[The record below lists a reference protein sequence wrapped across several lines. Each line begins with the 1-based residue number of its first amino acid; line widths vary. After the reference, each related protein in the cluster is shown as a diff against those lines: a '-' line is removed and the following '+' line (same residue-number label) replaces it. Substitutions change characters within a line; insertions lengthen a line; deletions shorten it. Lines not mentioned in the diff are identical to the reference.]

1 MSILKRYKNKK
12 FKNITSEAKDQE
24 LIKTNLEEL
33 NKIEETN
40 IEETNNDLPISE
52 EVVRGIS
59 VKDGVIKVVSD
70 EEVDDRISI
79 AACKGINLFINDELC
94 TSGRRYSVSSTDNIR
109 YEPEII
115 EEDREC
121 IIKVENNKM
130 RAYITVKYKPQYTY
144 KLIDQKIEK
153 NLVLMAKKVK
163 SKEATRYTI
172 NDLIYLLKIENIVY
186 GINKNNLI
194 EATKGDVLK
203 PLLIAEGKP
212 IIQDIP
218 SRVKILFKE
227 DMKRKVDDNAK
238 IDYREMFVI
247 QNVSKGEVIAEI
259 IPRIEGEDG
268 INVYGETLNRNT
280 IRDIPVRADKNCHI
294 EGSNIIADVSGKPS
308 YKNNIISVFNSYE
321 LTDIDLSTGN
331 VDFKGDVIVG
341 RDIKEGMVVKAGNS
355 LVVGGN
361 VYSAVV
367 ISNGEANIYG
377 NVIDSQVLSG
387 AVDVNKRVYIE
398 QLYEFKEK
406 IQMLIELSEKIINET
421 KSNKSFA
428 EVIELIIDN
437 RIKQLPKMALNLISF
452 NITREIKVNPL
463 IEFLRNKFL
472 GINIT
477 NLNNTNDLRYLLRII
492 DDEIEYWNGGDIM
505 PININLKYIQNS
517 KIKATGNVIFNG
529 AGEYNSRIHALGDV
543 IFTST
548 MSTARGG
555 SIIAGNNI
563 TLGRVGS
570 LGNVIT
576 RLEVSEKGKITAN
589 VVFPN
594 TIIKIGPK
602 EKVIEELCRNFEAHL
617 DEDGQI
623 SIISSPM

>member
-1 MSILKRYKNKK
+1 MSILKKYKDKK
-12 FKNITSEAKDQE
+12 FKNITSEAANHE

-40 IEETNNDLPISE
+40 NDISTSE
-52 EVVRGIS
+52 EVVTGIS
-59 VKDGVIKVVSD
+59 VKDGVIKVVSN

-79 AACKGINLFINDELC
+79 ASCKGINLFINDELC
-94 TSGRRYSVSSTDNIR
+94 ISGRRYSVSSMDNIR
-109 YEPEII
+109 YEPDII

-121 IIKVENNKM
+121 TIKVDNNKM
-130 RAYITVKYKPQYTY
+130 RAYITVKYIPQYTY
-144 KLIDQKIEK
+144 KLIDQDIEK
-153 NLVLMAKKVK
+153 NLVIMAKKVK
-163 SKEATRYTI
+163 SKEATRYTV
-172 NDLIYLLKIENIVY
+172 NDIIYLLKIENIIY
-186 GINKNNLI
+186 GINKDNLLK
-194 EATKGDVLK
+194 ATKGDILK

-218 SRVKILFKE
+218 SRVNILFKQDIKKE
-227 DMKRKVDDNAK
+227 VDDKTK
-238 IDYREMFVI
+238 IDYREMFVV

-268 INVYGETLNRNT
+268 INIYGEIINRNT
-280 IRDIPVRADKNCHI
+280 IRDIPVRVDKNCHI
-294 EGSNIIADVSGKPS
+294 EGTNIIADVSGKPS

-321 LTDIDLSTGN
+321 LNDIDLSTGN
-331 VDFKGDVIVG
+331 VNFKGDVIVG
-341 RDIKEGMVVKAGNS
+341 RDIKEGMTVKAGNS

-367 ISNGEANIYG
+367 ISNGEAKIYG

-398 QLYEFKEK
+398 QLCEFKEK
-406 IQMLIELSEKIINET
+406 IEMLIELSEKIINET
-421 KSNKSFA
+421 KSNKSFS

-477 NLNNTNDLRYLLRII
+477 NLKNTNDLRYLLSII
-492 DDEIEYWNGGDIM
+492 DDELEYWNGGDVM

-555 SIIAGNNI
+555 SIKAGNNM

-576 RLEVSEKGKITAN
+576 RLEVAEKGKITAN

-594 TIIKIGPK
+594 TIIKIGTK

>member
-1 MSILKRYKNKK
+1 MSILKRSKNKK
-12 FKNITSEAKDQE
+12 FKNIISEAVNQE

-40 IEETNNDLPISE
+40 KTIPVSE
-52 EVVRGIS
+52 EIVTGIS
-59 VKDGVIKVVSD
+59 VKDGVIKVVSN

-79 AACKGINLFINDELC
+79 ASCRGINLFINGELC
-94 TSGRRYSVSSTDNIR
+94 ISGRRYSVSSMDNIR

-121 IIKVENNKM
+121 TIKVDNNKM
-130 RAYITVKYKPQYTY
+130 RAYITVKYIPQYTY
-144 KLIDQKIEK
+144 KIIDQGIQE

-163 SKEATRYTI
+163 SKEATKYTVS
-172 NDLIYLLKIENIVY
+172 DLIYLLKLENVSY
-186 GINKNNLI
+186 GINKNNLL
-194 EATKGDVLK
+194 EATKGDVIK

-212 IIQDIP
+212 VIQDIP
-218 SRVKILFKE
+218 SKVKILFKE
-227 DMKRKVDDNAK
+227 DMKRKVDDNTK

-247 QNVSKGEVIAEI
+247 QNVSKGEVIAKI
-259 IPRIEGEDG
+259 IPRIEGQDG
-268 INVYGETLNRNT
+268 INVYGEPINRNT
-280 IRDIPVRADKNCHI
+280 VRDTPVRVDKNCHI

-321 LTDIDLSTGN
+321 LNDIDLSTGN
-331 VDFKGDVIVG
+331 VNFKGDVIVG
-341 RDIKEGMVVKAGNS
+341 RDIKEGMTVKAGNS

-361 VYSAVV
+361 VYSAIV
-367 ISNGEANIYG
+367 ISNGDANIYG

-387 AVDVNKRVYIE
+387 AVDVNKKVYVE
-398 QLYEFKEK
+398 QLCAFKEK
-406 IQMLIELSEKIINET
+406 IEMLIELSEKIIHET
-421 KSNKSFA
+421 NSKKSFP
-428 EVIELIIDN
+428 EIVELIIDN
-437 RIKQLPKMALNLISF
+437 RIKELPKMALNLISF
-452 NITREIKVNPL
+452 NITREIKVNSL

-472 GINIT
+472 GINIV
-477 NLNNTNDLRYLLRII
+477 NLINTNDFRYLLGII
-492 DDEIEYWNGGDIM
+492 DEEIEYWNGGDVM

-517 KIKATGNVIFNG
+517 KVKATGNVIFNG

-548 MSTARGG
+548 MATARGG
-555 SIIAGNNI
+555 SIRAGNNI
-563 TLGRVGS
+563 ILGRVGS
-570 LGNVIT
+570 LGNVMT

-594 TIIKIGPK
+594 TIIKIGTK
-602 EKVIEELCRNFEAHL
+602 EKKIEELCRNFEAHL

-623 SIISSPM
+623 FIISSPA